1 MTWVACGVAMAGA
14 TVIGCG
20 SNGTVSEPLRYRVPT
35 DAGDSGGPSLGGQ
48 EGAACGA
55 NAPCASGY
63 MCVVVQEGEMQGG
76 TCVSRVG
83 VTGDAGATDGPGAV
97 DAPLVPPT
105 CGDVVWPSMPEPPSA
120 PTDCDSDG
128 IPDDRD
134 NCPGVPNPNQAD
146 SEGNGI
152 GDACRVAAANCA
164 LLNAEGTTD
173 FAGKDL
179 RGCRYS
185 TGTGLPDDFTGA
197 NLSCMAVTGNWLAAP
212 IFKTATMTRFSF
224 DGNWEGFQALD
235 FTGADLSEARIT
247 ANWTGA
253 SGSTIDFTGAKLV
266 GAYVDWNGF
275 DDSTGGFI
283 RFKDADLRGIYW
295 SSNGSSSDGPSLDF
309 SGASLAG
316 AVMAWNGD
324 GPPASFADADLSGAL
339 VSGIWS
345 STAFDFTRA
354 NLSRA
359 VITADWTGTGTFTG
373 TNFTGAK
380 VEQWSGPATYEGA
393 VFTDAYFGD
402 WTGTPLAYA
411 NADLTHAAVCGD
423 WDGAELVDT
432 IVLGLVCADITDA
445 CRSGSTATTGKC
457 DLSALPAC
465 Q

>member
-1 MTWVACGVAMAGA
+1 MELTAAAHARSGRRGREEDPEGSHATARNVLGRGGGLGRSREVETMLGARAMTWVACGVAMAGA

-235 FTGADLSEARIT
+235 FVRLGRPQEALPLFEHVLAGRAHALGPEHEQTLLAMEWLGCTSRSLGNLPQSRDLLQQAVDRYEQKGAGESEECMKATSHLATTLLEMGQVPESCELRRRIVDVRSRTLGPDDPTTLS
-247 ANWTGA
+247 
-253 SGSTIDFTGAKLV
+253 
-266 GAYVDWNGF
+266 
-275 DDSTGGFI
+275 
-283 RFKDADLRGIYW
+283 
-295 SSNGSSSDGPSLDF
+295 SLE
-309 SGASLAG
+309 SLA
-316 AVMAWNGD
+316 NT
-324 GPPASFADADLSGAL
+324 LRRL
-339 VSGIWS
+339 E
-345 STAFDFTRA
+345 
-354 NLSRA
+354 
-359 VITADWTGTGTFTG
+359 
-373 TNFTGAK
+373 
-380 VEQWSGPATYEGA
+380 VE
-393 VFTDAYFGD
+393 D
-402 WTGTPLAYA
+402 
-411 NADLTHAAVCGD
+411 
-423 WDGAELVDT
+423 
-432 IVLGLVCADITDA
+432 
-445 CRSGSTATTGKC
+445 
-457 DLSALPAC
+457 
-465 Q
+465 